1 MMHSPKKTHHSN
13 PDLTNY
19 REMKD
24 STVRKRK
31 QPDCPCFEGGCN
43 SQDISVAL
51 RELRHELDGKL
62 TKMNEN
68 IVSSIKA
75 DLNILNDTSL
85 AIKNEINSLR
95 LEHSTFKQQ
104 LTSFESSLQFTS
116 EQQSDLKTQVDMI
129 EKRTSSVSVMEN
141 QLYNL
146 EMKIE
151 SLEQQARHN
160 NIEICNLPEKRNEDL
175 LSLMESITGAVK
187 YPIPRQDVLS
197 IHRVP
202 HVRSEERSRPKNI
215 IVKLNSR
222 TTRNNIISAY
232 RLCKNLNSEQIGIPG
247 TPQRIYLNEHLTLFN
262 KNLFRECRDMAKKHN
277 VKYVWIKNCTIFAKQ
292 SDNSKTI
299 VIRSPSDIPKI
310 AQCKHIQ

>member
-19 REMKD
+19 KETKD

-75 DLNILNDTSL
+75 DLNILHDTSL

-104 LTSFESSLQFTS
+104 LTSFENSLQFTS
-116 EQQSDLKTQVDMI
+116 VQQSDLKTQVDMI

-141 QLYNL
+141 QLLNL

-151 SLEQQARHN
+151 YLEQQARHN

-175 LSLMESITGAVK
+175 LSLMESIAGAVK
-187 YPIPRQDVLS
+187 YPILRQDVLS

-202 HVRSEERSRPKNI
+202 HVRNEESSRPKNI

-222 TTRNNIISAY
+222 ITRNNIISAY
-232 RLCKNLNSEQIGIPG
+232 RLCKNLNSEHIGIPG
-247 TPQRIYLNEHLTLFN
+247 TLQRIYLNEHLTLFN
-262 KNLFRECRDMAKKHN
+262 KNLFREIGRAH
-277 VKYVWIKNCTIFAKQ
+277 V
-292 SDNSKTI
+292 
-299 VIRSPSDIPKI
+299 
-310 AQCKHIQ
+310 